1 MGFDPVPVQAARKV
15 DVVKGVN
22 VSTIVGYGMSGL
34 MGIVGVL
41 VLGGILMSEG
51 MPSQLRIL
59 FGGILILYSVY
70 RFIMTRTRA
79 RQEENL
85 DE

>member
-41 VLGGILMSEG
+41 VLSGILMSEG
-51 MPSQLRIL
+51 MASQLRIL

-79 RQEENL
+79 RQEEDL